1 MFGCEDSDKI
11 ALCCKILY
19 FTPGSEYELTHIN
32 KADLHNLQ
40 TDFYSID
47 FSADWRLVWNTNYLQ
62 PGLVIFSID
71 NNLYNGF
78 GDTSFVTSTIH
89 NLCNLYFKLR
99 SPGANVL
106 KNLETSF

>member
-47 FSADWRLVWNTNYLQ
+47 FSADWRLV
-62 PGLVIFSID
+62 
-71 NNLYNGF
+71 
-78 GDTSFVTSTIH
+78 
-89 NLCNLYFKLR
+89 
-99 SPGANVL
+99 
-106 KNLETSF
+106 